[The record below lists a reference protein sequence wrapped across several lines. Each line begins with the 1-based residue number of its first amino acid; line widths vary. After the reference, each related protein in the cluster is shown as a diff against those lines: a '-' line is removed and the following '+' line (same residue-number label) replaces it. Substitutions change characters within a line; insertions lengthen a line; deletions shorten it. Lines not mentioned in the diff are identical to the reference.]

1 VQARLVRTLVPHLC
15 QYLRYRLGWWC
26 LLYRTWKAPKIQCN
40 QTATVQDIK
49 FVKDVDFSNF
59 SLPLAKTA
67 GWVLLNEQL
76 YYLFFVENYHHW
88 FFLK

>member
-1 VQARLVRTLVPHLC
+1 MMFALQNLKSSKNPMHWQFNSA
-15 QYLRYRLGWWC
+15 
-26 LLYRTWKAPKIQCN
+26 QCN
-40 QTATVQDIK
+40 QTATVQAIK

-76 YYLFFVENYHHW
+76 YYPDNDLTAASPS
-88 FFLK
+88 LSSKMATRG